1 MKVQRAIVVTLMCWR
16 GCDTLKF
23 YVIVFLCDGQGIV
36 RRGIHYGDRSCMMLS
51 ASEVASS
58 LVLLF
63 LGTVGR

>member
-1 MKVQRAIVVTLMCWR
+1 MKIQRAIVVTLMCWR

-23 YVIVFLCDGQGIV
+23 YVKVFLCDGQGIV
-36 RRGIHYGDRSCMMLS
+36 RRGIHYGDRSCMLS